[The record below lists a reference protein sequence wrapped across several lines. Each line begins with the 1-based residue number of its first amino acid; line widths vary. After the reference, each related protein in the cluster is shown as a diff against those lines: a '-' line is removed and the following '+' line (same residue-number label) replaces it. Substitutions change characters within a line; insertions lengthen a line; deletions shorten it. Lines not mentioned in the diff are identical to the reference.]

1 MVPVL
6 VLNRPLLPVALMTW
20 PAARVRVSVPSTVK
34 APVWPR
40 PMGRLLSQVMAAG
53 LLGSPRVEPLTH
65 MTLMW
70 LPFPVLPEMLPDQ
83 SPEVRRAGSPFST
96 EEVSAVGGWKPEG
109 ARARPGVGV

>member
-40 PMGRLLSQVMAAG
+40 PMGRLLSQVMSAAS
-53 LLGSPRVEPLTH
+53 LGSPRVEPVTH

-70 LPFPVLPEMLPDQ
+70 FPFPVLPEMLSAQ
-83 SPEVRRAGSPFST
+83 LSEVRRAGSPLGA
-96 EEVSAVGGWKPEG
+96 EGLAGVGGRKAG
-109 ARARPGVGV
+109 GGR